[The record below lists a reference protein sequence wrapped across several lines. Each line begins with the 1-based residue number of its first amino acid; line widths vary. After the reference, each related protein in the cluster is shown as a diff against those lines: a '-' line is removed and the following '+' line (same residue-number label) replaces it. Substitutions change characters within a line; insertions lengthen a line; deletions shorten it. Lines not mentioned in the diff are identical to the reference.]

1 MKKRIAK
8 KIYRRVYRSMMAS
21 FESFAF
27 YHIKQC
33 GNTWS
38 VTIRLST
45 APYSRAQY
53 IKACNVLKKAYR
65 IWRLGAQ
72 GTTRAR
78 RCYNKRYYF

>member
-21 FESFAF
+21 FESFDF

-38 VTIRLST
+38 VTIRPST

-65 IWRLGAQ
+65 IWKLGAQ

>member
-27 YHIKQC
+27 YYIKC
-33 GNTWS
+33 GNNN
-38 VTIRLST
+38 RPST

-53 IKACNVLKKAYR
+53 IKACNVLEKAYR
-65 IWRLGAQ
+65 IVKHGEQ
-72 GTTRAR
+72 GSTRAR

>member
-27 YHIKQC
+27 YYIKR

-38 VTIRLST
+38 VKIRPST

-53 IKACNVLKKAYR
+53 IKACNVLEKAYR
-65 IWRLGAQ
+65 IVKLGQ
-72 GTTRAR
+72 QRTTRAR

>member
-8 KIYRRVYRSMMAS
+8 KICRRVYRSMMAS

-38 VTIRLST
+38 VTNRPST

-53 IKACNVLKKAYR
+53 MKACNVLKKEYR
-65 IWRLGAQ
+65 IWTLGAQ